1 MNLYREFNVVNRYIN
16 KNIYSYFYEKKNM
29 TSG

>member
-16 KNIYSYFYEKKNM
+16 KNIYSYFYEKKKHD
-29 TSG
+29 